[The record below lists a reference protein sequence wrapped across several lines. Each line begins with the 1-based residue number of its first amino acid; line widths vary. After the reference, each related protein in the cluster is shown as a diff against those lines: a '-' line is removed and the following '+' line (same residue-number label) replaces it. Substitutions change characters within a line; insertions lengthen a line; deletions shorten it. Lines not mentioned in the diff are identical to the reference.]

1 MKILLTGA
9 TGGIGLAI
17 KERLKQHKLTCLAHT
32 NIVGIKQWEE
42 FDWMITAHGI
52 INEEDAKETFF
63 VNTLANIKLTKNI
76 KAKNVIFIS
85 STAGIKGNDKYPVY
99 SASKAALNMY
109 AKLKG
114 YYVICPG
121 ATDTPGWRKLGI
133 TDVEP
138 QSPDE
143 VAKAVERIMNGEFN
157 SGDIITVRNGIIS

>member
-17 KERLKQHKLTCLAHT
+17 LHRLNPQKHKFVCVAHADIET
-32 NIVGIKQWEE
+32 NEE
-42 FDWMITAHGI
+42 FDWMICAHGVLD
-52 INEEDAKETFF
+52 ETDVYETFHAN
-63 VNTLANIKLTKNI
+63 VISNIYLAEEI
-76 KAKNVIFIS
+76 KAKNIIFIS
-85 STAGIKGNDKYPVY
+85 STSGVKGNDKYPVY

-121 ATDTPGWRKLGI
+121 PTDTPMFKKLGI
-133 TDVEP
+133 TDIKP

-143 VAKAVERIMNGEFN
+143 VAKVVEKIINGEIK
-157 SGDIITVRNGIIS
+157 SKLIIIRNGEINYG